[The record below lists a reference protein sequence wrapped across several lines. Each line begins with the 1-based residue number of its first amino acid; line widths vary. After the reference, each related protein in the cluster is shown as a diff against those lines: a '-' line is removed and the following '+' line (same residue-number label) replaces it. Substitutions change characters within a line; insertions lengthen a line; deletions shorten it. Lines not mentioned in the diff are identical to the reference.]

1 MGRFES
7 TGSQNAGL
15 ITPLAPQKR
24 EQGTAQKEKRNS
36 LFRRGCRDWMPLKFC
51 FCKSLLLRTIRKTPT
66 PLTELKRLACGLKLS
81 FACTQAKH
89 HRSKQKQTK
98 ENHIMKKVTL
108 SALAAIAV
116 AGTSFAGPT
125 EVVSKDFKQ
134 PCVTPCFRDQEFQLD
149 LFYSFNDAEHQGNAS
164 ATDTFLA
171 TPGTTPLATGVLD
184 RANPLLTTPASFSGI
199 PAGSEVIRSQRATV
213 NLPPYFKDGSGG
225 GVGVNYFFAKYFG
238 IGVEGNWW
246 DGTRDGFGGTLNTS
260 DGVIVAAPGVDATTL
275 AAAIKSTNSTV
286 TVLSNG
292 NLIIKDR
299 RAFGNTSSKVG
310 NQVTGNLILRYPF
323 EGPICWAPYIF
334 GGGGGVFANEDTGF
348 GDIGV
353 GVEFRI
359 TPNMGF
365 FTDWRWEFMSGNN
378 GNGDYR
384 SNSLIRDLNKTYGLN
399 NLKVIDANSRN
410 DVNMTRVGIRFAF

>member
-1 MGRFES
+1 
-7 TGSQNAGL
+7 
-15 ITPLAPQKR
+15 
-24 EQGTAQKEKRNS
+24 
-36 LFRRGCRDWMPLKFC
+36 
-51 FCKSLLLRTIRKTPT
+51 
-66 PLTELKRLACGLKLS
+66 
-81 FACTQAKH
+81 
-89 HRSKQKQTK
+89 
-98 ENHIMKKVTL
+98 MKKVTL

-125 EVVSKDFKQ
+125 LVMSKDFKQ

-149 LFYSFNDAEHQGNAS
+149 LFYSFNDAEHQGAS
-164 ATDTFLA
+164 SAMDTFLA
-171 TPGTTPLATGVLD
+171 SPTTTPLAPGLLN
-184 RANPLLTTPASFSGI
+184 RANPLLTDPTSSVI
-199 PAGSEVIRSQRATV
+199 PAGSTVIRSQRATV
-213 NLPPYFKDGSGG
+213 SLPPYFSDGSGG

-246 DGTRDGFGGTLNTS
+246 DGCRGGFNGTLNTS
-260 DGVIVAAPGVDATTL
+260 DGVILSGPVDAVAL
-275 AAAIKSTNSTV
+275 AAAAKATNSTI

-299 RAFGNTSSKVG
+299 RAFGNSHKSAA

-334 GGGGGVFANEDTGF
+334 GGGGGVFDGQSTGF
-348 GDIGV
+348 GDVGI

-378 GNGDYR
+378 GDGNF
-384 SNSLIRDLNKTYGLN
+384 RDTTTVRELRNTYGLN
-399 NLKVIDANSRN
+399 NLKVIEGSSRN